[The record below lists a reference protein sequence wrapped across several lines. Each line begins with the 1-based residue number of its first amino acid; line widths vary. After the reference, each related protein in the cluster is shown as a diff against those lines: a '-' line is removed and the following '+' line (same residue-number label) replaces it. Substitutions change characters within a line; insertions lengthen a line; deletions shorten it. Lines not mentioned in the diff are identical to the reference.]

1 MTILVDVGLVVV
13 VAVQVEDQVVV
24 LELLLLVQLVDD
36 EVLLPIE
43 EVDSVLV
50 ITSSL
55 ILLL

>member
-1 MTILVDVGLVVV
+1 VTILVDVGLVVV